1 MKICFITS
9 LFADSY
15 AKSDKPKPFKKI
27 DKYDYYLFTNLDP
40 EVFNTSWEIINV
52 KDTFKNTG
60 IESNII
66 KSRYP
71 KFMGWKLIK
80 DLLNKEYDVIF
91 YTDVV
96 TKPKCD
102 FNWEEWALQIQEH
115 PDGIAQHRHRRDA
128 YDECG
133 AIVIHRKDTRE
144 RMDKTIAFL
153 KEKKFQHNYPMY
165 TNTSFG
171 YNPNNKKITD
181 ALLDFW
187 NEYST
192 YNTSHRDQP
201 LWSYFQFKHNIKPLK
216 FFETLKGFPV
226 WTAQYGFGDHRY
238 C

>member
-1 MKICFITS
+1 MKICFISS

-15 AKSDKPKPFKKI
+15 DKSDKPKPFNKK
-27 DKYDYYLFTNLDP
+27 DNYDYYLFTNLDP
-40 EVFNTSWEIINV
+40 EAFNTSWDIINV

-91 YTDVV
+91 Y
-96 TKPKCD
+96 CD
-102 FNWEEWALQIQEH
+102 AILNPDCNFDWQKYAIQIQEH
-115 PDGIAQHRHRRDA
+115 SDGIIQKQHPRNS
-128 YDECG
+128 YNECN
-133 AIVIHRKDTRE
+133 AIVHHRKDTRE

-165 TNTSFG
+165 ENTAFG
-171 YNPNNKKITD
+171 YDPNNKKLTD
-181 ALLDFW
+181 TFLDFW

-201 LWSYFQFKHNIKPLK
+201 LWSYFQFKHNIIPLK
-216 FFETLKGFPV
+216 FCFKGFPIN
-226 WTAQYGFGDHRY
+226 TRINGFGHHTY

>member
-1 MKICFITS
+1 MKICFISS

-15 AKSDKPKPFKKI
+15 DKGDKPKPFKKI

-60 IESNII
+60 IESKII

-91 YTDVV
+91 Y
-96 TKPKCD
+96 CD
-102 FNWEEWALQIQEH
+102 AIMNPNCDNDWENYARQIKEH
-115 PDGIAQHRHRRDA
+115 SDGIIQKPHRNDSYR
-128 YDECG
+128 ECN
-133 AIVIHRKDTRE
+133 AIVYHRKDSRE

-153 KEKKFQHNYPMY
+153 KEKNFPHNYPMY
-165 TNTSFG
+165 ENGAFG
-171 YNPNNKKITD
+171 YDPNNKKLTD
-181 ALLDFW
+181 TFLDFW

-201 LWSYFQFKHNIKPLK
+201 LWSYFQFKHNIIPLK
-216 FFETLKGFPV
+216 FCFKQFPRN
-226 WTAQYGFGDHRY
+226 TGNGFGGHRY

>member
-15 AKSDKPKPFKKI
+15 AKGDKPKPFKKI
-27 DKYDYYLFTNLDP
+27 DNCDYYLFTNLDP

-80 DLLNKEYDVIF
+80 DLLNKEYDIIF
-91 YTDVV
+91 Y
-96 TKPKCD
+96 CD
-102 FNWEEWALQIQEH
+102 AMRSPNCDIDWENYARQIKEH
-115 PDGIAQHRHRRDA
+115 TDGIIQKPHPRDA
-128 YDECG
+128 YNECK
-133 AIVIHRKDTRE
+133 AIVDYRKDSRE
-144 RMDKTIAFL
+144 RIDKTIAFL
-153 KEKKFQHNYPMY
+153 KEKNFKQKYPMY
-165 TNTSFG
+165 ENTAFG
-171 YNPNNKKITD
+171 YDPNNKKLTD
-181 ALLDFW
+181 TFLDFW

-216 FFETLKGFPV
+216 FCFKGFPHNSIK
-226 WTAQYGFGDHRY
+226 GFNKHKY